1 MIHSLLKLWSICP
14 TVTTTPLHHR
24 FSWVALPKSVLWTDL
39 QEVVEHFI
47 SKQQFQSWPYS
58 LHGWS
63 SPLSKQEELLGRMR
77 MIYKT
82 TFRWSSLSITT
93 WRSWYHSSWESRFSA
108 MPMALRSSH
117 SHPATLKLLTRQIFN
132 ENSLQW
138 SQMLLVL

>member
-1 MIHSLLKLWSICP
+1 MVYLPYSYNYP
-14 TVTTTPLHHR
+14 TSSPL
-24 FSWVALPKSVLWTDL
+24 FLGGPTKECALNRDL